1 MPEIAAGGG
10 GTCEESGEGVGS
22 GVCQELICRF
32 VCVLCR
38 KMRVWKLINNLPT
51 PHQVF

>member
-32 VCVLCR
+32 VNILGNVFSENFPLFGE
-38 KMRVWKLINNLPT
+38 LIIQ
-51 PHQVF
+51 H